1 MGYDVEVKDE
11 LLSEA
16 LEVLHEKRQF
26 ATLFTLF
33 WSSIVP
39 NLIQLIPSDLMAL
52 RLSTAYAL
60 PDARAGHRLLQ
71 NL

>member
-39 NLIQLIPSDLMAL
+39 NVIQLIPSDFDGVTIKYSICA
-52 RLSTAYAL
+52 A
-60 PDARAGHRLLQ
+60 
-71 NL
+71 